1 MKRFISMP
9 QLAQDLQ
16 GIVNHK
22 LDALL
27 PSDIRLFDKYVS
39 QYEGVIKLT
48 LGEPDL
54 NTPEHIKQAAIRDI
68 ENNDSHYGPQ
78 SGKPKLLQAISKYV
92 KGLTGVDYDPAS
104 EITVTVGATEAL
116 NCSLSALLNDGDK
129 VIVPTPVWSMYMQL
143 VCLTGATP
151 VEVDTSDTGFILTPE
166 KLEEV
171 IEREGKGVKAVMLND
186 PTNPT
191 GITYPKEVIEGLAEV
206 IKKHHMYAISDEIYA
221 ELIYGE
227 AKHYSLT
234 SFAPERTIY
243 VSGLSK
249 SHAMTGWRLGFICGP
264 AEIMKNICKMN
275 NFLITSLTNNVQAAG
290 VEALTN
296 GLDDPKE
303 FKAIYERRLTFMEEG
318 LRELGFDMARPQG
331 AFYIFAKIPAKF
343 KGDDVAFAKALAK
356 EALVGVTPGSFFG
369 NGGKGYIRM
378 SYASSDEDLHE
389 ALKRIGK
396 FVSEH

>member
-1 MKRFISMP
+1 MP

-54 NTPEHIKQAAIRDI
+54 NTPEHVKQAAIADI
-68 ENNDSHYGPQ
+68 EANDSHYAPQ
-78 SGKPKLLQAISKYV
+78 SGKPELRQAISKYV
-92 KGLTGVDYDPAS
+92 KGLNGVEYDPES
-104 EITVTVGATEAL
+104 EVAVSVGATEAL
-116 NCSLSALLNDGDK
+116 NAVLDALLNDGDK

-143 VCLTGATP
+143 VSLTGATP
-151 VEVDTSDTGFILTPE
+151 VEVDTSADGFVLTPE

-171 IEREGKGVKAVMLND
+171 LKKEGKGVKAVMIND
-186 PTNPT
+186 PSNPT
-191 GITYPKEVIEGLAEV
+191 GVVYPKETLEGIAKVL
-206 IKKHHMYAISDEIYA
+206 KKYHVYAISDEIYA

-234 SFAPERTIY
+234 TFAPERTIY

-318 LRELGFDMARPQG
+318 LREAGFDMARPQG

-356 EALVGVTPGSFFG
+356 EALVGVTPGRFFG
-369 NGGKGYIRM
+369 DGGKGYIRM

-389 ALKRIGK
+389 ALKRITK

>member
-1 MKRFISMP
+1 MP
-9 QLAQDLQ
+9 KLAQDLLP
-16 GIVNHK
+16 IINHK
-22 LDALL
+22 LDAVV
-27 PSDIRLFDKYVS
+27 PSDIRRFDKYVS
-39 QYEGVIKLT
+39 QFDDVVKLT

-78 SGKPKLLQAISKYV
+78 SGKPELLQAIGKYV
-92 KGLTGVDYDPAS
+92 KGVTGVDYDPAS

-206 IKKHHMYAISDEIYA
+206 IKKHHMYAISDEIYS
-221 ELIYGE
+221 ELIYGD
-227 AKHYSLT
+227 AKHYSLAT
-234 SFAPERTIY
+234 YIPDRTIFI
-243 VSGLSK
+243 SGLSK
-249 SHAMTGWRLGFICGP
+249 SHAMTGWRLGYICGP
-264 AEIMKNICKMN
+264 AEIMASVRKMN
-275 NFLITSLTNNVQAAG
+275 DFMITVVTNNVQAAAI
-290 VEALTN
+290 EALTN

-303 FKAIYERRLTFMEEG
+303 FRDIYQRRVNFMEKG
-318 LRELGFDMARPQG
+318 LKKLGFDMALPRG
-331 AFYIFAKIPAKF
+331 AFYIFAKIPEKYQ
-343 KGDDVAFAKALAK
+343 GDDVGFAKALAK
-356 EALVGVTPGSFFG
+356 DARVGVIPGSYFG
-369 NGGKGYIRM
+369 AGGAGYVRM
-378 SYASSDEDLHE
+378 SYASSDEVLKE
-389 ALKRIGK
+389 ALKRITK
-396 FVSEH
+396 FVEAE